1 MGGETISKESLRRDQ
16 EGSPVIQSTFHE
28 AHKLIEFNGRFGVAN
43 RFGVMRSAE
52 KIFFRRRSRTMIDCE
67 DELIFFFSAE
77 VNNTICEAEFC

>member
-1 MGGETISKESLRRDQ
+1 M
-16 EGSPVIQSTFHE
+16 IQSTFHE

-67 DELIFFFSAE
+67 DELIFFSAE